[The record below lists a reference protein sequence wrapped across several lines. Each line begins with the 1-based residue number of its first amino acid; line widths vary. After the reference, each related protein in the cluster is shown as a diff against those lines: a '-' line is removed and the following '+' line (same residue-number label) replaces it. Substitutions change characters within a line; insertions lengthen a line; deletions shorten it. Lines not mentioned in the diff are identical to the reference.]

1 MHEMSKKRASFV
13 AGAFKGTFLANIIFQ
28 GTTRL
33 SLIKIP
39 YFREIILYSFCCDHC
54 FFENSEIQSASEI
67 KKKGTKYTFTA
78 DCSDDME
85 RPVVKSD
92 TAVLRIEDLD
102 IEIPAGVGKLTNIEG
117 VIGQVLIDLEY
128 SQRMRNVEE
137 PKMFAK
143 INNVILPLTAMFT
156 GHGYPFTITLDDP
169 AGNSWIEPHMKDG
182 AKKYLR
188 TDYPRTSEQNALLGL
203 NENQTSENESGM
215 ESQLEFEGFE
225 TMSGLVDSMPCQCP
239 GCSRMIMLKVQLVDI
254 PYFKQVFITATNCD
268 ACGYRTNDVK
278 TGGEIPNK
286 GQRIWLHIQDPKDL
300 SRDILKSET
309 CLLEVPECNI
319 QVVPGTMAGRFTT
332 VEGLL
337 IQIRDDL
344 RGSIFDIDDTD
355 GTASDSMPESN
366 KQAWAAFFSKLDQAI
381 KCEFKYTIKLEDP
394 LANSYAQSFH
404 APEPDPQIV
413 IEEYER
419 TADEE
424 EELGLNDMKTHK
436 NDDGE
441 YVKEVPHE
449 DMKTHKNDGGE
460 HVKEVPHGEVS
471 EVVEEHKNWFSI
483 GEKLWEESL
492 KIRKSNEKV
501 CSVGGRL
508 EQK

>member
-1 MHEMSKKRASFV
+1 MHEMSRKRASFV
-13 AGAFKGTFLANIIFQ
+13 AEAFRGTFSANIIFQ
-28 GTTRL
+28 GKTRL

-39 YFREIILYSFCCDHC
+39 YFREIILYSFYCDHC

-85 RPVVKSD
+85 RQVVKSD

-117 VIGQVLIDLEY
+117 VIGQVLVDLEY
-128 SQRMRNVEE
+128 SQRKRNVEE
-137 PKMFAK
+137 PEMFAK
-143 INNVILPLTAMFT
+143 INDVILPLTAMCT

-169 AGNSWIEPHMKDG
+169 AGNSWIEPHLKDG
-182 AKKYLR
+182 AKKNLR

-215 ESQLEFEGFE
+215 ESQLEFIDSSTAPESFE
-225 TMSGLVDSMPCQCP
+225 SMSGLMDSMPCQCP
-239 GCSRMIMLKVQLVDI
+239 GCSKTIMLKIQLVDI
-254 PYFKQVFITATNCD
+254 PYFKQVFITAANCD

-309 CLLEVPECNI
+309 CLLEVPECNV
-319 QVVPGTMAGRFTT
+319 QVVPGTMGGRFTT

-337 IQIRDDL
+337 TQIRDDL

-441 YVKEVPHE
+441 YVKEVPH
-449 DMKTHKNDGGE
+449 GE
-460 HVKEVPHGEVS
+460 TS
-471 EVVEEHKNWFSI
+471 EVIEEHKT
-483 GEKLWEESL
+483 
-492 KIRKSNEKV
+492 NEK
-501 CSVGGRL
+501 SV
-508 EQK
+508 Q